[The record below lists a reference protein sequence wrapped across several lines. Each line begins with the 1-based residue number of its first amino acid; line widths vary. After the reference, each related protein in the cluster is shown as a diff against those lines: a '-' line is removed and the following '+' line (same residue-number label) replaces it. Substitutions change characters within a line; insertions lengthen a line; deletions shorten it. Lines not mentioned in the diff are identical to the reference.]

1 MPLHPMSR
9 VARFVAVGVTN
20 TAFSCGVYLVLLQLI
35 DYRLAYTLAYVV
47 GLAGGYWANARFV
60 FGASPGARSALAYL
74 VSYAATYI
82 VSLAVLWL
90 AVERAGLPQP
100 LAMLAALA
108 VAVPLSYV
116 LLRLSFSQPVR
127 PRDGTRR

>member
-9 VARFVAVGVTN
+9 VARFVVVGVTN
-20 TAFSCGVYLVLLQLI
+20 TAFTCGVYLVLLQLI

-90 AVERAGLPQP
+90 AVERAGLPRP

-116 LLRLSFSQPVR
+116 LLRLSFSQLVR

>member
-9 VARFVAVGVTN
+9 VARFVVVGVTN
-20 TAFSCGVYLVLLQLI
+20 TAFSYGVYLVLLQLI

-60 FGASPGARSALAYL
+60 FGASAGARSALAYL

-90 AVERAGLPQP
+90 AVERAGLPRP

-116 LLRLSFSQPVR
+116 LLRLSFSQRVR

>member
-9 VARFVAVGVTN
+9 VARFVVVGVTN
-20 TAFSCGVYLVLLQLI
+20 TAFSYGVYLVLLQLI

-90 AVERAGLPQP
+90 AVERAGLPRP